1 MSSRVWLLII
11 YRGSEKKKHEIAQ
24 ANAHLQVQ
32 VKVANLTRHKN
43 EMFKCFFCFLEC
55 LRKYVLKKLLL
66 QKIVPKAIFAVR
78 FLKSGRLDV
87 FKSGVCGAGLNR
99 NME

>member
-1 MSSRVWLLII
+1 MSSRVWFLII

-55 LRKYVLKKLLL
+55 LRKYVLKKLLF
-66 QKIVPKAIFAVR
+66 QKLSRRI
-78 FLKSGRLDV
+78 FLKRARMYFIEGR
-87 FKSGVCGAGLNR
+87 F
-99 NME
+99 